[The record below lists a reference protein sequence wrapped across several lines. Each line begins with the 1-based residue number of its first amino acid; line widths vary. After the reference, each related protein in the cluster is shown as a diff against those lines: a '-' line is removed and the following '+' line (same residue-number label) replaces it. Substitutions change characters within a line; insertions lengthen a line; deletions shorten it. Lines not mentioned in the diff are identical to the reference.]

1 MKRIILMILRSIPW
15 IPTWFYHICKYGRPD
30 DPHTEQQKYDYLRA
44 FVKKINKK
52 GRVTV
57 KGYGQENLPEEE
69 GFILFPNHQGLF
81 DMLALMDSCP
91 HPLSVVIKKEAANII
106 LIKQVLAVIKG
117 LSIDREDVRAS
128 LKVIQ
133 QVTKEVKEGRNYVIF
148 SVGTRSKDGNRVL
161 PFKGGTFK
169 SAVNANCP
177 IVPVAMVD
185 CFLPFDVDSIRKV
198 TVEVHYLKPIYPEEY
213 KDMKTVEI
221 AKIVQERIQAAI
233 DRALDAKNKL

>member
-1 MKRIILMILRSIPW
+1 M
-15 IPTWFYHICKYGRPD
+15 
-30 DPHTEQQKYDYLRA
+30 
-44 FVKKINKK
+44 
-52 GRVTV
+52 
-57 KGYGQENLPEEE
+57 
-69 GFILFPNHQGLF
+69 
-81 DMLALMDSCP
+81 
-91 HPLSVVIKKEAANII
+91 
-106 LIKQVLAVIKG
+106 
-117 LSIDREDVRAS
+117 
-128 LKVIQ
+128 
-133 QVTKEVKEGRNYVIF
+133 IF
-148 SVGTRSKDGNRVL
+148 SEGTRSKDGNRVL